1 MTKWKTGQIRIK
13 VCKDPEY
20 RLRLAQYI
28 ALDLAHTPKTG
39 WHYVKPHTG
48 EIFYIPGVFIPVS
61 INPELHI
68 PVKDFIDGISND
80 FTTKEWQSA
89 IVTDNYIEIMNAWFT
104 EFGVEQLPE
113 RFLDEV
119 LDWALEQPH
128 LAEKVKAGDDYLHR
142 NLAQRIIPLIKDELI
157 IG

>member
-1 MTKWKTGQIRIK
+1 MTEWKTGQIRIK

-61 INPELHI
+61 TNPELHI
-68 PVKDFIDGISND
+68 PVKDFVDGSPND
-80 FTTKEWQSA
+80 FTAKEWQSA
-89 IVTDNYIEIMNAWFT
+89 IGPDAYIEIMNAWVE
-104 EFGVEQLPE
+104 EFGIEELPE
-113 RFLDEV
+113 QFLDEV
-119 LDWALEQPH
+119 LDWALDHPRFTDR
-128 LAEKVKAGDDYLHR
+128 VKAGDDYLHQK
-142 NLAQRIIPLIKDELI
+142 LVPRIIPLIKDELI